1 MAMGDEAVIATNDD
15 ATACKRSAVHFGYIE
30 DPYLPHMAP
39 KNVPRKAPEIH
50 LGYFTRVRGML
61 GMLLKSIEA
70 IKQSEMEP
78 IQIVNLGS
86 GFDTLYWRLKVTDQ
100 AQALRNPVPR
110 PKTSYSTG
118 YFTRQ
123 HGGQLHRGGLPHC
136 DSAQVPAYQEVP
148 RAPRQDRGAR

>member
-15 ATACKRSAVHFGYIE
+15 ATACKRSAVHFGYID
-30 DPYLPHMAP
+30 DPYLSHMAP

-100 AQALRNPVPR
+100 AQRASNGKPFPC

-118 YFTRQ
+118 YITR
-123 HGGQLHRGGLPHC
+123 
-136 DSAQVPAYQEVP
+136 
-148 RAPRQDRGAR
+148 